1 MGVKKDAPSQD
12 KAIDILRGQFRADR
26 TALELDGIT
35 LYFPALTGRAIHSV
49 AEKMGDKP
57 DNVSEESWRFERN
70 VMLVIHQA
78 ETEDGKKAFA
88 FGHKSYLMDEIGY
101 STLQKMILTVMTAG
115 AVPNA
120 PQTVEQGKADSA
132 KI

>member
-1 MGVKKDAPSQD
+1 MGVKTAASPDA
-12 KAIDILRGQFRADR
+12 AIDILRRKFRSDR
-26 TALELDGIT
+26 TVLELDGLT
-35 LYFPALTGRAIHSV
+35 LYFPALTGRAIRSV

-57 DNVSEESWRFERN
+57 DNVSEEAWRFERN

-88 FGHKSYLMDEIGY
+88 FGHKEYLMDGIGY
-101 STLQKMILTVMTAG
+101 STLQKMILAVMTAG
-115 AVPNA
+115 AVPDA
-120 PQTVEQGKADSA
+120 PQTVEQGKDGSA